1 MGDLMGYIPSIGT
14 FPPDSTLSVRGK
26 AADSKVVG
34 DKIDSLNS
42 TATALASSLNSLK
55 TDINSLIAP
64 RFKATYLLSNWTEI
78 ADPTSII
85 DNKSWKF
92 ERFNY
97 TGSSPGTPTLESY
110 ANKIPD
116 ATSTYLDSSISI
128 TMNIRDYYVA
138 RCTTYLYCTNATTL
152 SISFTTDD
160 EGSIYLNDTLLG
172 TTQSCK
178 AKSFSCSFKA
188 GWNKLIVMYVEVQ
201 GGDGWVTSPKLYNN
215 SNFEYM
221 TSQLVINWQQ
231 SVALTGIDGITSV
244 NISSCEFMQPP
255 YAIPSTGQTRQEK
268 INFNATLDAI
278 NHGENRISGIRE
290 VTSVIYE
297 EPKTDIIIYY
307 KIKPT
312 SSNIIKVAPRG

>member
-1 MGDLMGYIPSIGT
+1 MGQIPNFGA
-14 FPPDSTLSVRGK
+14 PLPDSSLTVSGK

-42 TATALASSLNSLK
+42 TAIALASSLSSLK

-78 ADPTSII
+78 ADLTSVT

-97 TGSSPGTPTLESY
+97 TGSNPGTPTLESY

-116 ATSTYLDSSISI
+116 ATNTYLDSAISI
-128 TMNIRDYYVA
+128 AMSIGDNYVA
-138 RCTTYLYCTNATTL
+138 RCTTYLYCTSAIIL

-160 EGSIYLNDTLLG
+160 QGAIYLNDTLLG
-172 TTQSCK
+172 TTASCS
-178 AKSFSCSFKA
+178 AKSLNCPFKA
-188 GWNKLIVMYVEVQ
+188 GWNKLIVMYTEGA
-201 GGDGWVTSPKLYNN
+201 GGDGWVTSPKLHNN
-215 SNFEYM
+215 SNFKYM
-221 TSQLVINWQQ
+221 TSQLIRNWQQ
-231 SVALTGIDGITSV
+231 SVTLTGIDGTTSV

-255 YAIPSTGQTRQEK
+255 YAIPSTGQTTQEK

-278 NHGENRISGIRE
+278 NHGENRISGIRQ

-297 EPKTDIIIYY
+297 EPKTDIIVYY

-312 SSNIIKVAPRG
+312 SSNIVKIAPRG

>member
-1 MGDLMGYIPSIGT
+1 MGQIPNFGA
-14 FPPDSTLSVRGK
+14 PLPDSTLSIRGK
-26 AADSKVVG
+26 AADSKAVG

-42 TATALASSLNSLK
+42 TVTA
-55 TDINSLIAP
+55 INSLIAP

-172 TTQSCK
+172 TTVSCK
-178 AKSFSCSFKA
+178 AKSLSCPFKA
-188 GWNKLIVMYVEVQ
+188 GWNKLIVMYVEAQ

-231 SVALTGIDGITSV
+231 SVALTGIDGTTSV

-255 YAIPSTGQTRQEK
+255 YAIPSTGQTTQEK

-297 EPKTDIIIYY
+297 EPKTDIIVYY

-312 SSNIIKVAPRG
+312 SSNIVKVAPRG